1 MKLSKILLLLLT
13 ASSASLALAGGGSYD
28 DSNTSSAATPTA
40 ALANSTSQKEMKLS
54 DGFKGFYITVKGG
67 VSESRDAGEMHGDA
81 GGGEYDI
88 KDSNL
93 GTGHVF
99 GLSVGKRINNNFR
112 LELEFSQRDE
122 LEYDAKFTSEP
133 SVSKGVRDKA
143 DIDTKSVFINGFYD
157 FESFVISNT
166 SVTPYLGGGIG
177 ISRNEMG
184 TVTDSFSTGS
194 LNGKKV
200 TEFAYKFA
208 AGTLVNLSEKL
219 SIDINYQYA
228 DLGKFKSGVYS
239 TNFGGGSIIYPEAF
253 NGGEIKTQ
261 ELMIGLQYKF

>member
-40 ALANSTSQKEMKLS
+40 ALANSTSQKEMNLS

-133 SVSKGVRDKA
+133 AVSNGVRDKA

-157 FESFVISNT
+157 FESVCHQYSS

-177 ISRNEMG
+177 FSRNELG
-184 TVTDSFSTGS
+184 TVTETSDWWYCF
-194 LNGKKV
+194 
-200 TEFAYKFA
+200 Y
-208 AGTLVNLSEKL
+208 
-219 SIDINYQYA
+219 
-228 DLGKFKSGVYS
+228 
-239 TNFGGGSIIYPEAF
+239 
-253 NGGEIKTQ
+253 
-261 ELMIGLQYKF
+261 

>member
-67 VSESRDAGEMHGDA
+67 VSESRDTGKIHFEDDVQKNTNEDEDLGAG
-81 GGGEYDI
+81 YI
-88 KDSNL
+88 
-93 GTGHVF
+93 F
-99 GLSVGKRINNNFR
+99 GLSVGKYITNNLR
-112 LELEFSQRDE
+112 LELEASQRGD
-122 LEYDAKFTSEP
+122 LEFNSAP
-133 SVSKGVRDKA
+133 SGATPGFEYKA